1 MDWPGFP
8 KVIPPKTNT
17 CYIYFSFSR
26 GRKFI
31 KSRIIIKKNADYS
44 SSMISLDTTTAA
56 RFCPSFLS
64 ITLLFCMVM
73 FSSLPASAQQA
84 NWQQRIAYDMDV
96 HLDVDT
102 NRMRGQQRV
111 RYHNASPDTL
121 TRFYY
126 HLYYNAFQPGS
137 MMDVRSRSLVDPDR
151 RVRDRI
157 LQLTDEEIG
166 FQLVQSLT
174 QNGIPVSYEVQ
185 ETVLIV
191 ELARPILPGEEVMFE
206 MEFEAQVPLQIRRTG
221 RDNRED
227 IRYSMS
233 QWYPKVAEYDQ
244 DGWHTDPYVAR
255 EFHGVFGDFD
265 VRITIDK
272 EYTLGATGYLQN
284 PQEVGHGYENPD
296 EPLNLPDG
304 DELTWHFYAPDV
316 IDFFWGADD
325 KFTHVIHES
334 EGGPRL
340 HFLYV
345 ERPETRFWEML
356 PELTAESFKFMNEY
370 IGEYPYE
377 QFTVIQGGDGGMEY
391 PMGTLITGHR
401 GLYSLVGVTVHEL
414 IHMWFQTRL
423 ATNESLHH
431 WMDEGFTVYMS
442 ELTMHHI
449 FDLQGRKHEASY
461 MRYLQLI
468 NDGLEEPM
476 GQQADRFRTNAA
488 YGMASYRKG
497 ALFLHQLE
505 YIIGE
510 DALKRS
516 LRRYY
521 AEWSGRHPTPT
532 DFQRIAERESGL
544 QLKWYFDEMLYS
556 TRTVDTAVRRVA
568 SNESLIEIDLQQKG
582 DLHMPVDL
590 LLHYEDGHTEILHIP
605 TQRQLGAKANEGHSD
620 SRRVLDPWPWT
631 HSTYDVVI
639 PAREADLRSVELD
652 PSLRLADT
660 DRLNNR
666 WPAPLDITHFEVPA
680 PQWESYQAGVRPALW
695 YGENAGVRLGYQFRG
710 SYLFDTKNLEAELW
724 LNSGNL
730 QDFDS
735 ENIST
740 DYRLSWEDRF
750 LALGPEAYWHFD
762 VRRLYGI
769 TQQEIGLRK
778 GLGRYGR
785 LANGRQEIG
794 MRFFH
799 TNQGLEQQ
807 ITALEARWEDGSLW
821 GAELH
826 LGLGQ
831 TYTHNMTLRL
841 QTATFGNRRAAHRV
855 GLNAN
860 LNWNSSDYRFRTR
873 FGMKLAGGPITQGRQ
888 QRFNLGYG
896 TAIDAWENRSFTA
909 LANIDGAFYEDA
921 RLSLDNG
928 SALSG
933 YNIVMPDRQGL
944 NGNNMMAFS
953 IWNSY
958 RPWRIGPLSAFEL
971 ELFSGTGYAWDG
983 SFSDDFPTPSPDDT
997 YLASLGAGLLFDFSE
1012 LPNTDRWTRQSAL
1025 LSGLRISIRS
1035 PFYLHGISESG
1046 QDDLSLT
1053 DRWMIGIGG
1062 GF

>member
-1 MDWPGFP
+1 MIAVATSVSICFP
-8 KVIPPKTNT
+8 R
-17 CYIYFSFSR
+17 FS
-26 GRKFI
+26 
-31 KSRIIIKKNADYS
+31 
-44 SSMISLDTTTAA
+44 T
-56 RFCPSFLS
+56 S
-64 ITLLFCMVM
+64 IVLLFFMM
-73 FSSLPASAQQA
+73 MLSSPSALAQQA
-84 NWQQRIAYDMDV
+84 EWQQRVAYDMDV

-102 NRMRGQQRV
+102 NIMTGNQRV

-137 MMDVRSRSLVDPDR
+137 MMDVRSRSILDPDR

-157 LQLTDEEIG
+157 LHLTDEEIG
-166 FQLVQSLT
+166 YQLVESLT

-185 ETVLIV
+185 GTVLIV
-191 ELARPILPGEEVMFE
+191 ELARPILPDEEVMFE
-206 MEFEAQVPLQIRRTG
+206 MEFKAQVPLQIRRTG
-221 RDNRED
+221 RDNAEN

-244 DGWHTDPYVAR
+244 DGWHTYPYVAR
-255 EFHGVFGDFD
+255 EFHAVFGDFD

-284 PQEVGHGYENPD
+284 PQEVGHGYEDPD
-296 EPLNLPDG
+296 KPLNLPEG

-325 KFTHVIHES
+325 KFTHVIYEP
-334 EGGPRL
+334 EAGPRL

-356 PELTAESFKFMNEY
+356 PQFTAESFQFMNEY

-401 GLYSLVGVTVHEL
+401 GLFSLVGVTVHEL
-414 IHMWFQTRL
+414 IHMWFHTRL

-442 ELTMHHI
+442 DLTMHHL
-449 FDLQGRKHEASY
+449 FDLRGRKHENSY
-461 MRYLQLI
+461 MSYLRLV

-476 GQQADRFRTNAA
+476 GRQADRFRTNAA
-488 YGMASYRKG
+488 YVMASYRKG
-497 ALFLHQLE
+497 SLFLHQLE

-510 DALKRS
+510 GALKRT

-532 DFQRIAERESGL
+532 DFQRIAEQESGL

-556 TRTVDTAVRRVA
+556 TRTVDLAIRSV
-568 SNESLIEIDLQQKG
+568 SSDEELIRIDLQQEG
-582 DLHMPVDL
+582 QLHMPVDL
-590 LLHYEDGHTEILHIP
+590 LLRYDDGHTEMLHIP
-605 TQRQLGAKANEGHSD
+605 TQRQLGAKAGEGRAD

-631 HSTYDVVI
+631 HSNYEAVLV
-639 PAREADLRSVELD
+639 PARDARLRSVELD

-660 DRLNNR
+660 NRLDNR
-666 WPAPLDITHFEVPA
+666 WPAPLDITHFEVPE
-680 PQWESYQAGVRPALW
+680 PQWDSYQAGVRPALW
-695 YGENAGVRLGYQFRG
+695 YGENAGIRAGYQFRG
-710 SYLFDTKNLEAELW
+710 SYLFDTRKLEAELW
-724 LNSGNL
+724 LNSGTL
-730 QDFDS
+730 DDFNA
-735 ENIST
+735 ENMSV
-740 DYRLSWEDRF
+740 DYRLFWRNRF
-750 LALGPEAYWHFD
+750 RALGPGAWWEAD
-762 VRRLYGI
+762 LRRLYGI
-769 TQQEIGLRK
+769 TRQQLALSRQ
-778 GLGRYGR
+778 LGPYGR
-785 LANGRQEIG
+785 RSRVNSRIELKA
-794 MRFFH
+794 FH
-799 TNQGLEQQ
+799 INRGLEQQ
-807 ITALEARWEDGSLW
+807 ITALNQRWEFGSLW
-821 GAELH
+821 GAELSYT
-826 LGLGQ
+826 LGMPEENGMEIGIQ
-831 TYTHNMTLRL
+831 
-841 QTATFGNRRAAHRV
+841 AASFGNRRAAHQAQFK
-855 GLNAN
+855 AN
-860 LNWNSSDYRFRTR
+860 YSINSSDYRFRTR
-873 FGMKLAGGPITQGRQ
+873 FGMMVAGGPNTMARQ

-896 TAIDAWENRSFTA
+896 SAIDAWENRSFTA
-909 LANIDGAFYEDA
+909 LANIDGQFYDDA

-953 IWNSY
+953 IWSSY
-958 RPWRIGPLSAFEL
+958 RPWRLGPLSAFEL

-983 SFSDDFPTPSPDDT
+983 SFSDDFPNPSPDDT
-997 YLASLGAGLLFDFSE
+997 YLASIGTGLLFDFAE
-1012 LPNTDRWTRQSAL
+1012 LPNADRWTRQSSL

-1035 PFYLHGISESG
+1035 PFYLHEVSESE
-1046 QDDLSLT
+1046 QDNLSPT

>member
-1 MDWPGFP
+1 
-8 KVIPPKTNT
+8 
-17 CYIYFSFSR
+17 
-26 GRKFI
+26 
-31 KSRIIIKKNADYS
+31 
-44 SSMISLDTTTAA
+44 MISVATSDVL
-56 RFCPSFLS
+56 RFRRFFLS
-64 ITLLFCMVM
+64 ITLIFGMMML
-73 FSSLPASAQQA
+73 SSLPLSAQQA
-84 NWQQRIAYDMDV
+84 DWQQRVAYDMDV

-102 NRMRGQQRV
+102 NRMRGTQRV
-111 RYHNASPDTL
+111 SYHNASPDTL

-137 MMDVRSRSLVDPDR
+137 MMDVRSRSILDPDG

-157 LQLTDEEIG
+157 LQLTDEQIG
-166 FQLVQSLT
+166 FQLVESLT

-206 MEFEAQVPLQIRRTG
+206 MEFQAQVPLQIRRTG

-284 PQEVGHGYENPD
+284 PQEVGHGYEDPD
-296 EPLNLPDG
+296 EPLNLPEG

-325 KFTHVIHES
+325 KFTHVIHEP

-356 PELTAESFKFMNEY
+356 PQFTAESFQFMNDY

-401 GLYSLVGVTVHEL
+401 GLFSLVGVTVHEL
-414 IHMWFQTRL
+414 IHMWFHTRV

-442 ELTMHHI
+442 DLTMHHL
-449 FDLQGRKHEASY
+449 FDLRGRKHENSY
-461 MRYLQLI
+461 MSYLRLV

-488 YGMASYRKG
+488 YVMASYRKG

-510 DALKRS
+510 DALKRT

-521 AEWSGRHPTPT
+521 AEWSGRHATPT
-532 DFQRIAERESGL
+532 DFQRIAEQESGL

-556 TRTVDTAVRRVA
+556 TRTVDLAIRDV
-568 SNESLIEIDLQQKG
+568 SSDEELIRIDLQQEG
-582 DLHMPVDL
+582 GLHMPVDL
-590 LLHYEDGHTEILHIP
+590 LLRYEDGHTEILHIP
-605 TQRQLGAKANEGHSD
+605 TQRQLGAKADEGRAD

-631 HSTYDVVI
+631 HSNYEAFVV
-639 PAREADLRSVELD
+639 PARDAKLRSAELD
-652 PSLRLADT
+652 PSLRLADVN
-660 DRLNNR
+660 RLDNR
-666 WPAPLDITHFEVPA
+666 WPAPLDITHFEVPD
-680 PQWESYQAGVRPALW
+680 PQWDSYQAGVRPALW
-695 YGENAGVRLGYQFRG
+695 YGENAGIRAGYQFRG
-710 SYLFDTKNLEAELW
+710 SYLFDTRNLEAELW
-724 LNSGNL
+724 LNSGTLDDYNA
-730 QDFDS
+730 
-735 ENIST
+735 ENMSV
-740 DYRLSWEDRF
+740 DYRLSWRNRF
-750 LALGPEAYWHFD
+750 MALGPGAWWEAD
-762 VRRLYGI
+762 LRRLYGI
-769 TQQEIGLRK
+769 TRQQLSLSRQLGPYGRRSRVSSRIGLKAFHVNR
-778 GLGRYGR
+778 GLD
-785 LANGRQEIG
+785 
-794 MRFFH
+794 
-799 TNQGLEQQ
+799 QQ
-807 ITALEARWEDGSLW
+807 ITALNQRWEFGSLW
-821 GAELH
+821 GAELSYA
-826 LGLGQ
+826 LGMPEESGMEIGIQ
-831 TYTHNMTLRL
+831 
-841 QTATFGNRRAAHRV
+841 AASFGNRRAAHQVRFK
-855 GLNAN
+855 AN
-860 LNWNSSDYRFRTR
+860 YSVNSSDYRFRTR
-873 FGMKLAGGPITQGRQ
+873 FGMMLAGGPITQARQ

-909 LANIDGAFYEDA
+909 LANIDGQFYDDA

-928 SALSG
+928 NALSG

-953 IWNSY
+953 IWSSY

-983 SFSDDFPTPSPDDT
+983 SFADDFPNPSPDDT

-1035 PFYLHGISESG
+1035 PFYLHEISESG